1 MGGDVM
7 ARLLTPSPIM
17 LWLLLLLPA
26 TIALSGIL
34 GAAER
39 ETGNRR
45 LALWALLLVIWLFL
59 PLHPADP
66 MAAEVTGAVSILGW
80 LGLVGYWARHVWVN
94 RPTPVWT
101 HALVITH
108 LVAIAVGGIVALLR
122 ALMYVPPG

>member
-1 MGGDVM
+1 MGGDFM
-7 ARLLTPSPIM
+7 TRLLTPSPIM

-59 PLHPADP
+59 PLRPVDP
-66 MAAEVTGAVSILGW
+66 VAAEVTGTVSILGW
-80 LGLVGYWARHVWVN
+80 LGLVGYWARHVWIN
-94 RPTPVWT
+94 RPTPVWI
-101 HALVITH
+101 HAVVIAH
-108 LVAIAVGGIVALLR
+108 LVAIAVGCGVALIRTL
-122 ALMYVPPG
+122 AYSAPG